1 MNALKNGS
9 HYVTLWVQ
17 NIFNS
22 CFKWAKKERKYDK
35 NKCPKPTAGDIIQSL
50 A

>member
-1 MNALKNGS
+1 MNALKNGFRD
-9 HYVTLWVQ
+9 VTLWVQ
-17 NIFNS
+17 NIFTS